1 MTNPIIAIDRLSK
14 NYGPVQA
21 VRGISFEIRPG
32 EFFGLL
38 GPNGAGK
45 TTTFGMLTGLVE
57 PSGGKIDI
65 DGMDL
70 CSRPR
75 EAKRKMGIVPQGFAF
90 YPTLDAIENLNFF
103 GRIYGLSGPHL
114 KARIAMVLN
123 LVALEGKA
131 RQRVGTYSNGMKRR
145 LNIAIG
151 LLHQP
156 EIVILDEPTVGIDT
170 QSRNA
175 ILESLGNLN
184 KAGITVLY
192 TTHYIEEAEQLCQR
206 VAIMDQGEIIALDT
220 PSNLV
225 RSFAKALIQI
235 ELFETL
241 EDRLVLPLGKIGAWK
256 WGDEKKRRLHLETE
270 SPEQTLRF
278 LFEWRKAGKIPLKT
292 LNLLEPSLESVFI
305 HLTGRNLRD

>member
-1 MTNPIIAIDRLSK
+1 MKNPIIAIDRLSK

-21 VRGISFEIRPG
+21 VRGISFEIQPG

-65 DGMDL
+65 DGIDL

-75 EAKRKMGIVPQGFAF
+75 EAKRIMGIVPQGFAF

-103 GRIYGLSGPHL
+103 GRIYGLSGSHL
-114 KARIAMVLN
+114 KARIAQVLT

-151 LLHQP
+151 LLHEP
-156 EIVILDEPTVGIDT
+156 EILILDEPTVGIDT

-184 KAGITVLY
+184 KGGITVLY

-235 ELFETL
+235 ELFEAL
-241 EDRLVLPLGKIGAWK
+241 EDRLVLPLGKIGPWNWA
-256 WGDEKKRRLHLETE
+256 DEKKRRIHLETE
-270 SPEQTLRF
+270 TPEAALRF
-278 LFEWRKAGKIPLKT
+278 LFEWREAGKIPLKT

-305 HLTGRNLRD
+305 HLTGRDLRE

>member
-114 KARIAMVLN
+114 KARIALVLN

-151 LLHQP
+151 LLHEP

-235 ELFETL
+235 ELFEAL
-241 EDRLVLPLGKIGAWK
+241 EDRLVLPLGKIGPWNWA
-256 WGDEKKRRLHLETE
+256 DEKKRRLHLETE
-270 SPEQTLRF
+270 TPEAALRF
-278 LFEWRKAGKIPLKT
+278 LFEWREAGKIPLKT

-305 HLTGRNLRD
+305 HLTGRDLRE

>member
-151 LLHQP
+151 LLHEP

-235 ELFETL
+235 ELFEAL
-241 EDRLVLPLGKIGAWK
+241 EDRLVLPLGKIGPWNWA
-256 WGDEKKRRLHLETE
+256 DEKKRRLHLETE
-270 SPEQTLRF
+270 TPEAALRF
-278 LFEWRKAGKIPLKT
+278 LFEWREAGKIPLKT

-305 HLTGRNLRD
+305 HLTGRDLRE

>member
-1 MTNPIIAIDRLSK
+1 MKNPIIAIDRLSK

-21 VRGISFEIRPG
+21 VRGISFEIQPG

-45 TTTFGMLTGLVE
+45 TTTFGMLSGLIE

-65 DGMDL
+65 GGIGL
-70 CSRPR
+70 YSRPR
-75 EAKRKMGIVPQGFAF
+75 EAKRKIGIVPQGFAF

-103 GRIYGLSGPHL
+103 GRIYGLAGGHL
-114 KARIAMVLN
+114 KARIALVLN
-123 LVALEGKA
+123 LVALEEKA

-151 LLHQP
+151 LLHEP
-156 EIVILDEPTVGIDT
+156 EILILDEPTVGIDT

-270 SPEQTLRF
+270 SPEAALRF
-278 LFEWRKAGKIPLKT
+278 LFEWREGGKIPLKT

-305 HLTGRNLRD
+305 HLTGRDLRE

>member
-114 KARIAMVLN
+114 KARIALVLN

-151 LLHQP
+151 LLHEP

-241 EDRLVLPLGKIGAWK
+241 EDRLVLPLGKIGPWNWA
-256 WGDEKKRRLHLETE
+256 DEKKRRLHLETE
-270 SPEQTLRF
+270 TPEAALRF
-278 LFEWRKAGKIPLKT
+278 LFEWREAGKIPLKT

-305 HLTGRNLRD
+305 HLTGRDLRE

>member
-270 SPEQTLRF
+270 SPEAALRF
-278 LFEWRKAGKIPLKT
+278 LFEWREGGKIPLKT

-305 HLTGRNLRD
+305 HLTGRDLRE

>member
-1 MTNPIIAIDRLSK
+1 MTTPSISVDNLSK
-14 NYGPVQA
+14 SYGPIHA
-21 VRGISFEIRPG
+21 VRGISFEIPPG

-45 TTTFGMLTGLVE
+45 TTTFSMLSGLIE
-57 PSGGKIDI
+57 PSGGKIGI
-65 DGMDL
+65 GGTDL
-70 CSRPR
+70 LSQPMA
-75 EAKRKMGIVPQGFAF
+75 AKRKMGIVPQSFAF
-90 YPTLDAIENLNFF
+90 YPTLNALENLTFF
-103 GRIYGLSGPHL
+103 GRIYGLSGAHL
-114 KARIAMVLN
+114 KARITRVLN
-123 LVALEGKA
+123 LVALEERA

-151 LLHQP
+151 LLHEP
-156 EIVILDEPTVGIDT
+156 EILILDEPTVGIDT

-235 ELFETL
+235 ELFEAL
-241 EDRLVLPLGKIGAWK
+241 EDRLVLPLGKIGPWNWAD
-256 WGDEKKRRLHLETE
+256 GKKRRLHLETE
-270 SPEQTLRF
+270 TPEAALRF
-278 LFEWRKAGKIPLKT
+278 LFEWREAGKIPLKT

-305 HLTGRNLRD
+305 HLTGRDLRE

>member
-65 DGMDL
+65 DGIDL

-114 KARIAMVLN
+114 KARIARVLN

-151 LLHQP
+151 LLHEP

-220 PSNLV
+220 PSSLV

-235 ELFETL
+235 ELFEAL
-241 EDRLVLPLGKIGAWK
+241 EDRLVLPLGKIGPWNWA
-256 WGDEKKRRLHLETE
+256 DEKKRRLHLETE
-270 SPEQTLRF
+270 TPEAALRF
-278 LFEWRKAGKIPLKT
+278 LFEWREAGKIPLKT

-305 HLTGRNLRD
+305 HLTGRDLRE

>member
-21 VRGISFEIRPG
+21 VRGISFEIQPG

-65 DGMDL
+65 DGIDL

-114 KARIAMVLN
+114 KARIALVLN

-151 LLHQP
+151 LLHEP

-235 ELFETL
+235 ELFEAL
-241 EDRLVLPLGKIGAWK
+241 EDRLVLPLGKIGPWNWA
-256 WGDEKKRRLHLETE
+256 DEKKRRLHLETE
-270 SPEQTLRF
+270 TPEAALRF
-278 LFEWRKAGKIPLKT
+278 LFEWREAGKIPLKT

-305 HLTGRNLRD
+305 HLTGRDLRE

>member
-1 MTNPIIAIDRLSK
+1 MLFIRLW
-14 NYGPVQA
+14 
-21 VRGISFEIRPG
+21 
-32 EFFGLL
+32 
-38 GPNGAGK
+38 
-45 TTTFGMLTGLVE
+45 ML
-57 PSGGKIDI
+57 
-65 DGMDL
+65 
-70 CSRPR
+70 
-75 EAKRKMGIVPQGFAF
+75 
-90 YPTLDAIENLNFF
+90 IENLNFF

-114 KARIAMVLN
+114 KARIARVLN
-123 LVALEGKA
+123 LVALEERA

-151 LLHQP
+151 LLHEP
-156 EIVILDEPTVGIDT
+156 EILILDEPTVGIDT

-184 KAGITVLY
+184 KSGITVLY

-235 ELFETL
+235 ELFEAL
-241 EDRLVLPLGKIGAWK
+241 EDRLVLPLGKIGPWNWA
-256 WGDEKKRRLHLETE
+256 DEKKRRLHLETE
-270 SPEQTLRF
+270 TPEAALRF
-278 LFEWRKAGKIPLKT
+278 LFEWREAGKIPLKT

-305 HLTGRNLRD
+305 HLTGRDLRE

>member
-65 DGMDL
+65 DGIDL

-114 KARIAMVLN
+114 KARIALVLN

-151 LLHQP
+151 LLHEP

-235 ELFETL
+235 ELFEAL
-241 EDRLVLPLGKIGAWK
+241 EDRLVLPLGKIGPWNWA
-256 WGDEKKRRLHLETE
+256 DEKKRRLHLETE
-270 SPEQTLRF
+270 TPEAALRF
-278 LFEWRKAGKIPLKT
+278 LFEWREAGKIPLKT

-305 HLTGRNLRD
+305 HLTGRDLRE

>member
-1 MTNPIIAIDRLSK
+1 MKNPIIAIDRLSK

-21 VRGISFEIRPG
+21 VRGISFEIQPG

-57 PSGGKIDI
+57 PSGGKIDMGGI
-65 DGMDL
+65 DL
-70 CSRPR
+70 YSRPR

-103 GRIYGLSGPHL
+103 GRIYGLSGSHL
-114 KARIAMVLN
+114 KARIALVLN

-151 LLHQP
+151 LLHEP
-156 EIVILDEPTVGIDT
+156 EILILDEPTVGIDT

-235 ELFETL
+235 ELFEAL
-241 EDRLVLPLGKIGAWK
+241 EDRLVLPLGKIGPWNWAD
-256 WGDEKKRRLHLETE
+256 GKKRRLHLETE
-270 SPEQTLRF
+270 TPEAALRF
-278 LFEWRKAGKIPLKT
+278 LFEWREAGKIPLKT

-305 HLTGRNLRD
+305 HLTGRDLRE

>member
-65 DGMDL
+65 DGIDL

-114 KARIAMVLN
+114 KARIALVLN

-235 ELFETL
+235 ELFEAL
-241 EDRLVLPLGKIGAWK
+241 EDRLVLPLGKIGPWNWA
-256 WGDEKKRRLHLETE
+256 DEKKRRLHLETE
-270 SPEQTLRF
+270 TPEAALRF
-278 LFEWRKAGKIPLKT
+278 LFEWREAGKIPLKT

-305 HLTGRNLRD
+305 HLTGRDLRE

>member
-114 KARIAMVLN
+114 KARIALVLN

-235 ELFETL
+235 ELFEAL
-241 EDRLVLPLGKIGAWK
+241 EDRLVLPLGKIGPWNWA
-256 WGDEKKRRLHLETE
+256 DEKKRRLHLETE
-270 SPEQTLRF
+270 TPEAALRF
-278 LFEWRKAGKIPLKT
+278 LFEWREAGKIPLKT

-305 HLTGRNLRD
+305 HLTGRDLRE

>member
-151 LLHQP
+151 LLHEP
-156 EIVILDEPTVGIDT
+156 EILILDEPTVGIDT

-235 ELFETL
+235 ELFEAL
-241 EDRLVLPLGKIGAWK
+241 EDRLVLPLGKIGPWNWA
-256 WGDEKKRRLHLETE
+256 DEKKRRLHLETE
-270 SPEQTLRF
+270 TPEAALRF
-278 LFEWRKAGKIPLKT
+278 LFEWREAGKIPLKT

-305 HLTGRNLRD
+305 HLTGRDLRE

>member
-57 PSGGKIDI
+57 PSGGNIDI
-65 DGMDL
+65 DGIDL
-70 CSRPR
+70 YSRPR

-90 YPTLDAIENLNFF
+90 YPTLDAFENLNFF

-114 KARIAMVLN
+114 KARIALVLN

-151 LLHQP
+151 LLHEP

-235 ELFETL
+235 ELFEAL
-241 EDRLVLPLGKIGAWK
+241 EDRLVLPLGKIGAWN
-256 WGDEKKRRLHLETE
+256 WADEKKRRLHLETE
-270 SPEQTLRF
+270 TPEAALRF
-278 LFEWRKAGKIPLKT
+278 LFEWREAGKIPLKT

-305 HLTGRNLRD
+305 HLTGRDLRE

>member
-1 MTNPIIAIDRLSK
+1 MTNPIISVDNLSK
-14 NYGPVQA
+14 SYGRIYA
-21 VRGISFEIRPG
+21 VRGISFEISPG

-45 TTTFGMLTGLVE
+45 TTTFSMLTGLIE
-57 PSGGKIDI
+57 PSGGKIGI
-65 DGMDL
+65 GGMDL
-70 CSRPR
+70 HSQPM
-75 EAKRKMGIVPQGFAF
+75 EAKRKMGIVPQSFAF
-90 YPTLDAIENLNFF
+90 YPTLDALENLTFF
-103 GRIYGLSGPHL
+103 GRIYGLSGAHL
-114 KARIAMVLN
+114 KARITRVLS
-123 LVALEGKA
+123 LVALKDRA

-151 LLHQP
+151 LLHDP
-156 EIVILDEPTVGIDT
+156 EILILDEPTIGIDT

-175 ILESLGNLN
+175 ILQSLGDLN

-206 VAIMDQGEIIALDT
+206 VAILDQGEIIAMDT
-220 PSNLV
+220 PANLV
-225 RSFAKALIQI
+225 HSLGKEIIQI
-235 ELFETL
+235 ELFETV
-241 EDRLVLPLGKIGAWK
+241 EDRYFLPLKEIGPWK
-256 WGDEKKRRLHLETE
+256 WADERKRRLQLETE

-278 LFEWRKAGKIPLKT
+278 LFEWREAGKIPLKT